1 MATRLLLADDHRM
14 LRQSLRRSLEDEGYD
29 IVGEARD
36 GLEAV
41 SLTLDLAPDV
51 VLMDVS
57 MPGIDGVEAT
67 RRIMSATHAIRVVML
82 TMHADVDVARRALS
96 AGATGYLIKDCSI
109 DEVHQAI
116 QQAVVG
122 QLAVA
127 DTIADRMR
135 EPVAEPVLSAREVE
149 LLQLFCDG
157 LSSTEVAER
166 LYISAKTVKN
176 HLASIYDKLGARDRT
191 EAVVKGVRAG
201 LVQVR

>member
-135 EPVAEPVLSAREVE
+135 EPIAEPVLSAREVE

>member
-127 DTIADRMR
+127 ETS
-135 EPVAEPVLSAREVE
+135 AECTRSRAP
-149 LLQLFCDG
+149 
-157 LSSTEVAER
+157 
-166 LYISAKTVKN
+166 
-176 HLASIYDKLGARDRT
+176 
-191 EAVVKGVRAG
+191 AVVLRRPLQHRGCRAPVHQRQDRQEPSG
-201 LVQVR
+201 LHLRQARRTRPD